1 MINHRN
7 SYLKIYI
14 FILSISFLLSSCDII
29 NEILGSEKDDS
40 NLSSKQEQALTTVLN
55 TQDDASDIMDN
66 LFTSGMDTLDVIDSL
81 ANFFLADTSILNV
94 WPDSEGV
101 AVEYNNGISGG
112 IFIGRFLP
120 DTVNG
125 APPDTFI
132 INSSYMNLRK
142 QVSGNCVYSPN
153 TKKSIYFDA
162 AYTQFKKYNDKIIT
176 AANTSFSKVGIDPFV
191 KYLNNDATIEVL
203 STLDQYGII
212 HITGHGWYYTKSQFG
227 QLHETYLL
235 TGEKAVIN
243 KTYGDLWDDIL
254 LKNIIIANYKGE
266 NSQGENR
273 YWVSPKFVAWR
284 NDFQND
290 DVFIYNGICSGL
302 RGTWADELVTNAGAS
317 VMVGYDWTVNS
328 VYESLWSARMYE
340 EMSDTSLI
348 KPLNINDCIY
358 RIVHDNSDNNRRG
371 WYQHYI
377 GHGKF
382 KYIHQIYKGDGDY
395 TFWEDSL
402 RGIGVEVYLDNVT
415 FRSKPT
421 NEPDWIYTDGLW
433 ESNSFQSGVFI
444 TGNIGTWNI
453 NDNIFTGTLDDVLG
467 DTQVDSGTMKI
478 TFIDNPKSVNI
489 DIVSNSIDT
498 VFTEQK
504 YIEFSI
510 NGVPYSNG
518 LYQEYGSSVSRA
530 NYIYTSTTPDIIKEI
545 VSFSC
550 DNDAYI
556 KIRLFKYN

>member
-1 MINHRN
+1 MNRKFSIIIIVT
-7 SYLKIYI
+7 SIII
-14 FILSISFLLSSCDII
+14 FVGCDII
-29 NEILGSEKDDS
+29 DEIMGSGKDNS
-40 NLSSKQEQALTTVLN
+40 NPTPQQEQALTTVN
-55 TQDDASDIMDN
+55 TIQDDASDVMDN

-81 ANFFLADTSILNV
+81 ANFFLADTSIQNV

-101 AVEYNNGISGG
+101 AVEYKSGISGG

-120 DTVNG
+120 DTVSG

-132 INSSYMNLRK
+132 IDNSYRNLAR
-142 QVSGNCVYSPN
+142 QVTENVVYSPQL
-153 TKKSIYFDA
+153 KKSIYFDG
-162 AYTQFKKYNDKIIT
+162 AYDQFKNYNDKIIT
-176 AANTSFSKVGIDPFV
+176 AANNGFSKVGIEPFV
-191 KYLNNDATIEVL
+191 KYLNKDATIDVL
-203 STLDQYGII
+203 STLDEYGII
-212 HITGHGWYYTKSQFG
+212 YLTGHGWYYTKSQFG
-227 QLHETYLL
+227 KSHETYLL
-235 TGEKAVIN
+235 TGEKVVLN
-243 KTYGDLWDDIL
+243 QTYGNLWDDIL
-254 LKNIIIANYKGE
+254 LKNIIIVNYK
-266 NSQGENR
+266 GENR

-284 NDFQND
+284 NDFHDNK
-290 DVFIYNGICSGL
+290 VFIYNGICNSL
-302 RGTWADELVTNAGAS
+302 RGTWSYELVENAGAS
-317 VMVGYDWTVNS
+317 VLVGYDWPIFPKF
-328 VYESLWSARMYE
+328 ESSWVVKMFDQ
-340 EMSDTSLI
+340 MCDTSQTNPKTI
-348 KPLNINDCIY
+348 SNCIDDV
-358 RIVHDNSDNNRRG
+358 IHDKSSGLRG
-371 WYQHYI
+371 WYTNGIQNH
-377 GHGKF
+377 KL
-382 KYIHQIYKGDGDY
+382 KYVYLKYRGDKDY

-504 YIEFSI
+504 HVEFSI